1 MYSLSSSLANGGI
14 LRCVG
19 WGGKK
24 GGGHV
29 SIYFFEEQSLL
40 GVWSRRLVTS
50 LENRSA
56 WKTDRLLRDLFHE
69 EELTMRVNN
78 DRG

>member
-1 MYSLSSSLANGGI
+1 M
-14 LRCVG
+14 
-19 WGGKK
+19 
-24 GGGHV
+24 